1 MDEPTN
7 IASRRT
13 GMIEAGVLF
22 GIAIDAIRSIKVDH
36 ECDLPLLLKTNN
48 SILNPCLVPEMTLGR

>member
-1 MDEPTN
+1 
-7 IASRRT
+7 
-13 GMIEAGVLF
+13 MIEAGVLF